1 MFLSSPSTNWMF
13 TISHWNIWTGL
24 RNINYLVII
33 NIYFLILQVR
43 SFNFLVSDSTK
54 YKHLANQYYKA
65 CIRREAGYCKIAW
78 SASSDPDSF
87 KIRKVSKCQT
97 FSSFIRKMWKISTNF
112 IAYFLPKF
120 SILWNWHWHFV
131 VPSRP
136 DGNYNSNTGTA
147 GCIPDFV
154 MIPGSSNF
162 GNEDGTCLTPGNTAQ
177 VTIDRS
183 DTFRSMTI

>member
-24 RNINYLVII
+24 RTINYLVII

-112 IAYFLPKF
+112 IAYFCQSFLFYEIDIDTLLFPVVQMGTTTATPEQLDVSQTLSWFLEAATLVTKMGPASHLAILPK
-120 SILWNWHWHFV
+120 L
-131 VPSRP
+131 
-136 DGNYNSNTGTA
+136 
-147 GCIPDFV
+147 
-154 MIPGSSNF
+154 
-162 GNEDGTCLTPGNTAQ
+162 L
-177 VTIDRS
+177 
-183 DTFRSMTI
+183 

>member
-24 RNINYLVII
+24 RTINYLVII

-87 KIRKVSKCQT
+87 KIRKMSKCQT
-97 FSSFIRKMWKISTNF
+97 FSSFMRKKWKISTNF
-112 IAYFLPKF
+112 IAYFFAKVFYSMKLTLTLCCSQSSRWELQQQHRNSGMYPRLCHDSWKQQ
-120 SILWNWHWHFV
+120 LW
-131 VPSRP
+131 
-136 DGNYNSNTGTA
+136 
-147 GCIPDFV
+147 
-154 MIPGSSNF
+154 
-162 GNEDGTCLTPGNTAQ
+162 
-177 VTIDRS
+177 
-183 DTFRSMTI
+183 

>member
-1 MFLSSPSTNWMF
+1 MFLFATTQLLCITCYLHAFNLNISKVSKVQNILLTGATGFMFLSSPSTNWMF

-87 KIRKVSKCQT
+87 KIRKVSNCQT
-97 FSSFIRKMWKISTNF
+97 FSSFIRKM
-112 IAYFLPKF
+112 
-120 SILWNWHWHFV
+120 
-131 VPSRP
+131 
-136 DGNYNSNTGTA
+136 
-147 GCIPDFV
+147 
-154 MIPGSSNF
+154 
-162 GNEDGTCLTPGNTAQ
+162 
-177 VTIDRS
+177 
-183 DTFRSMTI
+183 